1 MKSTVKTLFLLSFM
15 LASWSAHAQIYLCKD
30 ASGKT
35 ISSDR
40 PIPECAD
47 RAVRE
52 YGKSGALKREI
63 PAPLTAEEKRQK
75 QLQEEKRKAEAL
87 AAEEQ
92 RKSDRVIMARYT
104 READIEKA
112 RQRSV
117 DVVQEQVKRG
127 GMSVAS
133 SEKQLKQAQAEM
145 ESYQKKHAK
154 PPAELQHRLQQ
165 AEQRVKDETNA
176 MKENEAE
183 IAQINA
189 KFDQALKRYRE
200 ITAGTATK

>member
-1 MKSTVKTLFLLSFM
+1 MKSTAKTLFLLSFV
-15 LASWSAHAQIYLCKD
+15 LTPWSAHAQIYLCKD

-63 PAPLTAEEKRQK
+63 PAPLTAEENRQK
-75 QLQEEKRKAEAL
+75 QLREEKRKAEAL
-87 AAEEQ
+87 AADEQ

-127 GMSVAS
+127 SMSIAS

-154 PPAELQHRLQQ
+154 PPAELQRRLQQ
-165 AEQRVKDETNA
+165 ADQRIKDETTA

-189 KFDQALKRYRE
+189 KFDQTLKRYRE
-200 ITAGTATK
+200 ITAGAATK